1 MPGYSYGK
9 AMPKKKTKAKV
20 TVRKKKPVKKKQ

>member
-1 MPGYSYGK
+1 MAYMNYGK

-20 TVRKKKPVKKKQ
+20 KVRKKKPIKKKQ